1 MEYSSQVHAI
11 KQSLLSSINNSNLD
25 ITIEETIETNFDL
38 IYKKYEQLSLRLDER
53 LNKLRKYKKTEK

>member
-53 LNKLRKYKKTEK
+53 LSKLRKYKKTEK